1 MAVKIVIDS
10 ASDIDKKEADKFGV
24 TLVPIQIRFGDE
36 EFNDGIDITR
46 EEFFARLEKCSEL
59 PKTSQINEYAF
70 DEAVKPLLEEGD
82 EVVIIALS
90 SKLSGTY
97 SNAKAVADKYEGKVY
112 AVDSLNASLGERI
125 LVQYAVKLAKQ
136 DLSAKDIAEELEKVK
151 NRIKVIAL
159 VDTLKYLKKGGRISA
174 VVAFA
179 GELLAIKP
187 AVGLLNGEVKLIG
200 KAIGGK
206 KANSLI
212 NNLIEKTKGVDFDMP
227 YCLAWSG
234 IDASKLDAYENASK
248 HIWQENSPRFMI
260 GSTIGTHIGPGAVG
274 VAFFEKE

>member
-136 DLSAKDIAEELEKVK
+136 DLSAKDIAEELEKKK

-159 VDTLKYLKKGGRISA
+159 VDTLK
-174 VVAFA
+174 
-179 GELLAIKP
+179 
-187 AVGLLNGEVKLIG
+187 
-200 KAIGGK
+200 
-206 KANSLI
+206 
-212 NNLIEKTKGVDFDMP
+212 
-227 YCLAWSG
+227 
-234 IDASKLDAYENASK
+234 
-248 HIWQENSPRFMI
+248 
-260 GSTIGTHIGPGAVG
+260 
-274 VAFFEKE
+274 